1 LNKEKGIFKKLLDD
15 FIELLS
21 SLFLPFIN
29 LMISTGIIKGIVSLL
44 LATNVINQTS
54 STYEILNAIGD
65 AFFYFLPVFLAITA
79 AKRFGVET
87 FTAALIGCILLHP
100 SMTSLMASEGVIT
113 FFNIEVP
120 KVIYSSSVIPI
131 ILAIYF
137 TKYIQQFCY
146 KFIPE
151 TFKGLFT
158 PPICLMVVTPV
169 VLFIFGPIGKIAG
182 AWLASGYEYIYNL
195 SPLVAGVIVGSLQP
209 FMVMFGLHWGL
220 FTVTINN
227 ISLVGYD
234 TILALFGAAIFAQG
248 GAALAVAFKTK
259 DKKFRSQ
266 AISAALTT
274 LLGITEPAMYGVNL
288 KLKKPMVCA
297 CIAGGVGGAV
307 AGMFG
312 CRSTSFALPA
322 LTTLPVFMSNAF
334 VQFLLSLFIAFGL
347 AFILV
352 LFLYKSSWEEGNK
365 EDVEKEEIKNKN

>member
-1 LNKEKGIFKKLLDD
+1 MNKKEGIFKKLVDD

-29 LMISTGIIKGIVSLL
+29 LMISTGIIKGIISLL
-44 LATNVINQTS
+44 LATNVIDQTS

-65 AFFYFLPVFLAITA
+65 AFFYFIPVFLAITA

-100 SMTSLMASEGVIT
+100 SMTNLMSSDGTVT
-113 FFNIEVP
+113 FFNLEVP

-137 TKYIQQFCY
+137 TKYVQNFCY
-146 KFIPE
+146 KIIPE

-158 PPICLMVVTPV
+158 
-169 VLFIFGPIGKIAG
+169 
-182 AWLASGYEYIYNL
+182 
-195 SPLVAGVIVGSLQP
+195 VA
-209 FMVMFGLHWGL
+209 
-220 FTVTINN
+220 INN

-259 DKKFRSQ
+259 DKKFKSQ
-266 AISAALTT
+266 AISAGLTT

-288 KLKKPMVCA
+288 KLKRPMTCA

-312 CRSTSFALPA
+312 CRATSFALPA

-334 VQFLLSLFIAFGL
+334 IQFLISLVIAFGL
-347 AFILV
+347 AFV
-352 LFLYKSSWEEGNK
+352 LTLFSYNKDLEKLENETEE
-365 EDVEKEEIKNKN
+365 EV

>member
-1 LNKEKGIFKKLLDD
+1 MKWGFIVNKKEGIFKKLVDD

-29 LMISTGIIKGIVSLL
+29 LMISTGIIKGIISLL
-44 LATNVINQTS
+44 LATNVIYQTS

-65 AFFYFLPVFLAITA
+65 AFFYFIPVFLAITA
-79 AKRFGVET
+79 AKRFEVEA

-100 SMTSLMASEGVIT
+100 SMTNLMSSDGTVT
-113 FFNIEVP
+113 FFNLEVP

-137 TKYIQQFCY
+137 TKYVQNFCY
-146 KFIPE
+146 KIIPE

-158 PPICLMVVTPV
+158 PPICLLVVTPV
-169 VLFIFGPIGKIAG
+169 ILFVFGPIGKVAG
-182 AWLASGYEYIYNL
+182 SWLASGYKNIYNL
-195 SPLVAGVIVGSLQP
+195 SPLVAGIIVGSLQP

-220 FTVTINN
+220 FTVAINN

-259 DKKFRSQ
+259 DKKFKSQ
-266 AISAALTT
+266 AISAGLTT

-288 KLKKPMVCA
+288 KLKRPMTCA

-312 CRSTSFALPA
+312 CRATSFALPA

-334 VQFLLSLFIAFGL
+334 IQFLISLVIAFGL
-347 AFILV
+347 AFV
-352 LFLYKSSWEEGNK
+352 LTLFSYNKDLEKLENETEE
-365 EDVEKEEIKNKN
+365 EV

>member
-1 LNKEKGIFKKLLDD
+1 MNKDKGIFKKLLDD

-29 LMISTGIIKGIVSLL
+29 LMISTGIIKGIISLL
-44 LATNVINQTS
+44 LATNVIDQTS

-65 AFFYFLPVFLAITA
+65 AFFYFIPVFLAITA

-100 SMTSLMASEGVIT
+100 SMTNLMSSDGVVT

-137 TKYIQQFCY
+137 TKYVQNFCY
-146 KFIPE
+146 KVIPE
-151 TFKGLFT
+151 TFRGLFT
-158 PPICLMVVTPV
+158 PPICLLIVTPII
-169 VLFIFGPIGKIAG
+169 LFVFGPIGKVAG
-182 AWLASGYEYIYNL
+182 SWLASGYESIYNL

-209 FMVMFGLHWGL
+209 FMVMFRLHWGL
-220 FTVTINN
+220 FTVAINN
-227 ISLVGYD
+227 ISLIGYD
-234 TILALFGAAIFAQG
+234 TILALFGAPIFAQG
-248 GAALAVAFKTK
+248 GAALAIAFKTK

-266 AISAALTT
+266 AISAGLTT

-288 KLKKPMVCA
+288 KLKRPMVCA

-312 CRSTSFALPA
+312 CRATSFALPA

-334 VQFLLSLFIAFGL
+334 VQFLASLVVAFGL
-347 AFILV
+347 AFV
-352 LFLYKSSWEEGNK
+352 LALFSYNKDLEKLENEEKK
-365 EDVEKEEIKNKN
+365 EN